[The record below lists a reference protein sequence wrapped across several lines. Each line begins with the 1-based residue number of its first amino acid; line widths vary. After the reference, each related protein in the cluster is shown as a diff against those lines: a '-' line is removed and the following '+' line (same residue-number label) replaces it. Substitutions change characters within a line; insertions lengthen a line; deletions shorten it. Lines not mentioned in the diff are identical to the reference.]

1 MILFDLRMWKK
12 VRVDLRDLYI
22 STVVAIPEFKRV
34 LGLRFAGLYTTL
46 AQLYLIADREPDHS
60 IINIS
65 LQMLTTP
72 SITAEIVERG
82 NFFTNLLAIL
92 YTFLTTRQVGH
103 PNQVDPQAIL
113 SIDGGTLTN
122 RRVYR
127 FFQDVKYLLISPYV
141 QTCLRQEERY
151 TRQFLDLVELHQGA
165 CPTKRATGEHVEF
178 EADTWICAAM
188 IMRE

>member
-22 STVVAIPEFKRV
+22 STVVAIPEFKRI

-82 NFFTNLLAIL
+82 NFLTNLMAIL
-92 YTFLTTRQVGH
+92 YTFLTTRQVGF
-103 PNQVDPQAIL
+103 PSDVNPTA
-113 SIDGGTLTN
+113 TLAFDQGAVTN
-122 RRVYR
+122 RRMFH
-127 FFQDVKYLLISPYV
+127 FFI
-141 QTCLRQEERY
+141 
-151 TRQFLDLVELHQGA
+151 
-165 CPTKRATGEHVEF
+165 
-178 EADTWICAAM
+178 
-188 IMRE
+188 